1 MFSYHDHLSLRIL
14 VSFIKFI
21 AYFVAMSIVI
31 GAICYIALGI
41 IEPIIYIPLAVVIAT
56 DIVLGDWMPAI
67 PEKGR

>member
-1 MFSYHDHLSLRIL
+1 
-14 VSFIKFI
+14 
-21 AYFVAMSIVI
+21 MSIVI

-56 DIVLGDWMPAI
+56 DIVLGDWMPTI